1 MKITRSTF
9 DEVMF
14 PCYNPMNMVIK
25 KAHGAYVFDNQ
36 GNKYVDFTS
45 GIAVNC
51 LGHTPNGVQ
60 KVIKKT
66 CKNLIHVSNIFCN
79 EYTLTLA
86 KKLTK
91 LTGYEKVFFVNSGAE
106 ANETALKLA
115 RRVAFDDFGA
125 DKNEIISFTNSFHGR
140 TFFSVTVGGQEP
152 YSDGFGPKPAAIT
165 HIPYNDIKTFEK
177 TISEKTCAVILE
189 PIQGEGGII
198 KADDEFLIKVREL
211 CDKNNAALI
220 FDEVQ
225 TGVARSGTFYAYEQ
239 TPVKPDIVTSAK
251 GLASGLPIGA
261 VLTYDKFAK
270 HFVPGTHGSTFGGNA
285 LACSVGCYVV
295 DKLSTPEFLEKVK
308 KTSAYFIECINK
320 LNEKYHAFSGVRG
333 EGLLLGIV
341 LDDKFKGL
349 SGALQKKCFEK
360 GLLTLTAHADVLR
373 LAPALNIKKSAINL
387 GMSLLE
393 NALVEFIAENSADK
407 KTEDTKDPKEVK
419 EPQEVKEPK
428 EAKES
433 KAKKTTKASK
443 TATKS
448 EEEKA

>member
-1 MKITRSTF
+1 MKITRKTF

-25 KAHGAYVFDNQ
+25 KAHGALVYDNE
-36 GNKYVDFTS
+36 GNEYVDLTS

-66 CKNLIHVSNIFCN
+66 VKNLIHVSNIFCN

-86 KKLTK
+86 KKLVNLTK
-91 LTGYEKVFFVNSGAE
+91 FEKVFFVNSGAE

-115 RRVAFDDFGA
+115 RRVAFDEYGEQ
-125 DKNEIISFTNSFHGR
+125 KNEIISFVNSFHGR
-140 TFFSVTVGGQEP
+140 TFFSVTVGGQDS

-165 HIPYNDIKTFEK
+165 HIPYNDVETFKK

-198 KADDEFLIKVREL
+198 KADDEFLKEVRAL
-211 CDKNNAALI
+211 CDKFNAALI

-239 TPVKPDIVTSAK
+239 TPVKPDILTSAK

-285 LACSVGCYVV
+285 LACSVGSYVV
-295 DKLSTPEFLEKVK
+295 DKVSTKEFLEGVK
-308 KTSAYFIECINK
+308 QKGAYIK
-320 LNEKYHAFSGVRG
+320 ASGV
-333 EGLLLGIV
+333 
-341 LDDKFKGL
+341 
-349 SGALQKKCFEK
+349 
-360 GLLTLTAHADVLR
+360 LR
-373 LAPALNIKKSAINL
+373 AIQN
-387 GMSLLE
+387 
-393 NALVEFIAENSADK
+393 
-407 KTEDTKDPKEVK
+407 
-419 EPQEVKEPK
+419 
-428 EAKES
+428 
-433 KAKKTTKASK
+433 
-443 TATKS
+443 
-448 EEEKA
+448 